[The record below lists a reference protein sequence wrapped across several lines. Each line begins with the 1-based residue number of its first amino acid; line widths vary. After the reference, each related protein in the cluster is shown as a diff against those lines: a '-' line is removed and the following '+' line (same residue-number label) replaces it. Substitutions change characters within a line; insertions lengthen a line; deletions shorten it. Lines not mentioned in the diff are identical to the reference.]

1 MSYVQTK
8 HGRWKGL
15 TVDSGASHTIKPNG
29 PVKKKVQPEEAEA
42 YAKMIEERVRREV
55 SGESRQETHP

>member
-1 MSYVQTK
+1 MAYIQNK

-15 TVDSGASHTIKPNG
+15 TIDSGASHTVMPNG
-29 PVKKKVQPEEAEA
+29 PLKKKIQPEEAEA
-42 YAKMIEERVRREV
+42 YAKAVEAKVRSEL